1 MSELI
6 PNILALDKG
15 LDLQSPKLTAP
26 PGSVLDSL
34 NYEQVDFQGQ
44 KRIDGYTRYDGSPLS
59 AVKDVYL
66 VHGLSYIDYGTYR
79 LALNYNDVPYGVVT
93 DVSTNP
99 PFNNAIAVFDEAAL
113 TEEYNGVWAS
123 ASSDYA
129 NDPDEHQALVNE
141 VNQYLRNRV
150 EDLPGPISGLHWF
163 RDRLYA
169 VVDIE
174 NYYGGDSRIDGAG
187 NASLFVSRS
196 IQQVLEEDNGP
207 YDFGWKFVHQGWW
220 VDFKD
225 GLVKSGKLTSK
236 NQNRQ
241 NVGVQGPTSTEGA
254 AGSPQL
260 LQQRMTITNLPT
272 QVNGWKTSTSP
283 QVYNIEASAL
293 LDEDATYIYADAFVS
308 WDGGSRTIT
317 APGIAG
323 TDLVEYSPTNTVEV
337 T

>member
-66 VHGLSYIDYGTYR
+66 VHGLSSIDYGIYR
-79 LALNYNDVPYGVVT
+79 LAVNYNGVPYGVVT
-93 DVSTNP
+93 DVYTNP

-123 ASSDYA
+123 ALSDYA
-129 NDPDEHQALVNE
+129 NDPAEHQALVNE
-141 VNQYLRNRV
+141 VNRYLRNRV
-150 EDLPGPISGLHWF
+150 EDLTGPISGLHWF

-174 NYYGGDSRIDGAG
+174 NYYGVDSRIDQRGLRG
-187 NASLFVSRS
+187 SHNKLPSRWPRS
-196 IQQVLEEDNGP
+196 RNLDLPIEIG
-207 YDFGWKFVHQGWW
+207 
-220 VDFKD
+220 
-225 GLVKSGKLTSK
+225 
-236 NQNRQ
+236 
-241 NVGVQGPTSTEGA
+241 
-254 AGSPQL
+254 GS
-260 LQQRMTITNLPT
+260 
-272 QVNGWKTSTSP
+272 STSCFGYQL
-283 QVYNIEASAL
+283 QV
-293 LDEDATYIYADAFVS
+293 
-308 WDGGSRTIT
+308 
-317 APGIAG
+317 
-323 TDLVEYSPTNTVEV
+323 DLVGHERQWQYGNG
-337 T
+337 

>member
-66 VHGLSYIDYGTYR
+66 VAFPYTGDYGAYTLVKDYSGT
-79 LALNYNDVPYGVVT
+79 PYGVVT
-93 DVSTNP
+93 PVPVHNP
-99 PFNNAIAVFDEAAL
+99 DYQAVAVFDEAAV
-113 TEEYNGVWAS
+113 TEQGVWAS
-123 ASSDYA
+123 EHSYYM
-129 NDPDEHQALVNE
+129 NKPEEHQALVNE

-174 NYYGGDSRIDGAG
+174 NYYGGDFRIDRAG

-196 IQQVLEEDNGP
+196 IQQVLEEDNDP

-293 LDEDATYIYADAFVS
+293 LDEDSTYIYADAFVS
-308 WDGGSRTIT
+308 WDGESRTIT
-317 APGIAG
+317 APGITG

>member
-44 KRIDGYTRYDGSPLS
+44 KRIDGYTRYDGSPLA
-59 AVKDVYL
+59 AVDDVLL
-66 VHGLSYIDYGTYR
+66 VEAATTVDYSQYQIAVNAEG
-79 LALNYNDVPYGVVT
+79 APYG
-93 DVSTNP
+93 
-99 PFNNAIAVFDEAAL
+99 IATGFTTIGGVELHVIVVFDMNRIPNDA
-113 TEEYNGVWAS
+113 VWAS
-123 ASSDYA
+123 VHPSPMMSADRHYA
-129 NDPDEHQALVNE
+129 LITQAQE
-141 VNQYLRNRV
+141 YLRDNV
-150 EDLPGPISGLHWF
+150 GELPGAISGLHWF

-174 NYYGGDSRIDGAG
+174 NYAPDDPRIDTDN
-187 NASLFVSRS
+187 NASLFVSRN
-196 IQQVLEEDNGP
+196 IKQVMEEDSPGP

-220 VDFKD
+220 VNFKD
-225 GLVKSGKLTSK
+225 GRVKSGKLTSK

-241 NVGVQGPTSTEGA
+241 NVGVQGPTSTEGD
-254 AGSPQL
+254 AGSAQL
-260 LQQRMTITNLPT
+260 LQQRMTITNLPA

-293 LDEDATYIYADAFVS
+293 LDEDTVYIYADAFVS
-308 WDGGSRTIT
+308 WDGETGTIV
-317 APGIAG
+317 APGIDG
-323 TDLVEYSPTNTVEV
+323 TGLVEYSPTNTVEV

>member
-1 MSELI
+1 MSELV
-6 PNILALDKG
+6 PNILPLDKG

-59 AVKDVYL
+59 AVTDVLLVEFPVIEDYL
-66 VHGLSYIDYGTYR
+66 RYQIAINVDSI
-79 LALNYNDVPYGVVT
+79 PYGVEAGFVT
-93 DVSTNP
+93 ANGIEYHV
-99 PFNNAIAVFDEAAL
+99 IAVFDMNSVP
-113 TEEYNGVWAS
+113 EEGVWAS
-123 ASSDYA
+123 TSGYFTPEEHYTLVQNA
-129 NDPDEHQALVNE
+129 NSF
-141 VNQYLRNRV
+141 LRGNAER
-150 EDLPGPISGLHWF
+150 LPGQISGLHWF

-169 VVDIE
+169 VVDIQ
-174 NYYGGDSRIDGAG
+174 NYSPPDARIDTDS

-196 IQQVLEEDNGP
+196 IQQVLAEDAPGP

-225 GLVKSGKLTSK
+225 GKVASGKLTSK

-241 NVGVQGPTSTEGA
+241 NVGARGPTSTEGT
-254 AGSPQL
+254 AGSAQL
-260 LQQRMTITNLPT
+260 LQQRMAVTNLPA

-293 LDEDATYIYADAFVS
+293 LNEDGVSIYADAYVQ
-308 WDGGSRTIT
+308 WDGETGVIT
-317 APGIAG
+317 APGIDG
-323 TDLVEYSPTNTVEV
+323 NNLTEYSPTNAVEV
-337 T
+337 ET

>member
-6 PNILALDKG
+6 PNILSLDKG

-59 AVKDVYL
+59 AFDDFLL
-66 VHGLSYIDYGTYR
+66 VDSSVNTETLPPYEVV
-79 LALNYNDVPYGVVT
+79 YNDDDKLYGIVCGDLDDDSNSYLCVAVV
-93 DVSTNP
+93 DYNSIP
-99 PFNNAIAVFDEAAL
+99 PTA
-113 TEEYNGVWAS
+113 VWAK
-123 ASSDYA
+123 DYVVDPQVHYDLLLNCLA
-129 NDPDEHQALVNE
+129 NIRAK
-141 VNQYLRNRV
+141 V
-150 EDLPGPISGLHWF
+150 ENLPGPVSGLHWF

-174 NYYGGDSRIDGAG
+174 DYVPSDSRINVNG
-187 NASLFVSRS
+187 NASLFESRNL
-196 IQQVLEEDNGP
+196 QQVVDEDNPGP

-225 GLVKSGKLTSK
+225 ARVRSGKLTAK

-254 AGSPQL
+254 SGSAQL
-260 LQQRMTITNLPT
+260 LQQRMTISNLPT

-283 QVYNIEASAL
+283 QVYNVEASAL
-293 LDEDATYIYADAFVS
+293 LNDDTVYIYADAFVS
-308 WDGGSRTIT
+308 WDGETRTIS
-317 APGIAG
+317 APGIDG
-323 TDLVEYSPTNTVEV
+323 SGLIEYSPTSTVEV